1 MKCSQVIE
9 NLGSY
14 CRHELADREA
24 HAIEEHIAS
33 CPQCMKEHRL
43 MARVMSALGE
53 LEPVEPREDFS
64 LRLSERIDDWEARKR
79 VFWLG
84 ALAAFIRSNRRVLAT
99 AATVFVF
106 SLLTSVFVIQ
116 RMGPGEDA
124 RLEERMASPAGITG
138 ERGYTGDV
146 VEGFAMREIPQ
157 PASTTSDSVYM
168 HYVTGDRP
176 AYPGEEFEDY
186 VYRPVVRTVSG
197 SGQTF

>member
-1 MKCSQVIE
+1 MKCSQVID

-14 CRHELADREA
+14 CRRELAEKEA
-24 HAIEEHIAS
+24 QAIEEHIAS
-33 CPQCMKEHRL
+33 CPQCMKEHQL
-43 MARVMSALGE
+43 MARVMGALGE
-53 LEPVEPREDFS
+53 FEPIEPRADFA
-64 LRLSERIDDWEARKR
+64 LRLSEKIDNWEARKR

-84 ALAAFIRSNRRVLAT
+84 ALAGFIRSNRRVLAT

-116 RMGPGEDA
+116 RMGPGPEMMA
-124 RLEERMASPAGITG
+124 EEHIASPGVVDGIAM
-138 ERGYTGDV
+138 ED
-146 VEGFAMREIPQ
+146 FAMRAGTQ
-157 PASTTSDSVYM
+157 PVIADSDSVYM

-197 SGQTF
+197 SGQTY